1 MNTRLGSR
9 IGGIGLIAALAIG
22 TGVAGATLAF
32 KSAQAGTAPCNVAFG
47 MYETNA
53 PWDSN
58 MTYIRSLDTQINR
71 HSSIVHWYG
80 QWGDPGSGIFSYNQ
94 PRMITVTENYNS
106 VGVTG
111 AEPLITWEA
120 WGPAPYSV
128 ANNTFPLKSIAAGN
142 FDAYIDTWANGMKV
156 YGPVMLDIFHEMD
169 GNWYPWGYQVN
180 GNTPAD
186 YIAAYRHVHDRF
198 TRAGATN
205 VKFVWN
211 PTFWNPSGVDQRN
224 FYPGDGYVDVM
235 AIDVYNWGA
244 RGGASWESM
253 AQALSDQQIYN
264 KLISLNATK
273 PIILAE
279 WATNEPAAGDPPGV
293 TKGQWV
299 IDAAAALSS
308 QFPRITGAVWFSD
321 TGSSLAIDSSASSIA
336 GAKTAFG
343 GCSSPPPPPSP
354 SPRPSPSPS
363 PSPSPI
369 QSPSPTPGSS
379 PSATPSP
386 APKPSPSA
394 APKPSPSPHSSPSP
408 GPRVSPPP
416 LHHPDPVP
424 IKPPGPSQGPHRNP
438 SPGSPGAGAHSTPSS
453 DPVPAAANDPPP
465 GSGSGGSWT
474 KALLIGIGVLSGL
487 WLALELIRRRRQL
500 R

>member
-1 MNTRLGSR
+1 MGGSMKGRLGTRLG
-9 IGGIGLIAALAIG
+9 GFGLIAALAVGI
-22 TGVAGATLAF
+22 GVASATLAS
-32 KSAQAGTAPCNVAFG
+32 KSVQAGTASCAVAFG

-80 QWGDPGSGIFSYNQ
+80 QWGDPGSGIFANNQ
-94 PRMITVTENYNS
+94 PRMITVTENYSS

-198 TRAGATN
+198 ARAGATN

-211 PTFWNPSGVDQRN
+211 PTFWNPSGVDQRV

-244 RGGASWESM
+244 RGGSSWESM

-264 KLISLNATK
+264 RLISLNATK

-293 TKGQWV
+293 TKGQWI
-299 IDAAAALSS
+299 IDAAAALGT
-308 QFPRITGAVWFSD
+308 QFPRITGTVWFSD
-321 TGSSLAIDSSASSIA
+321 TGSSLAIDSSANSIA
-336 GAKTAFG
+336 GAKAAFG
-343 GCSSPPPPPSP
+343 GCGSPPPAPAPSP
-354 SPRPSPSPS
+354 SPRPSPALTASPTPASSPSFAPS
-363 PSPSPI
+363 PSP
-369 QSPSPTPGSS
+369 
-379 PSATPSP
+379 
-386 APKPSPSA
+386 KPSPIVY
-394 APKPSPSPHSSPSP
+394 PSPSPPS

-416 LHHPDPVP
+416 LHHPSPVP
-424 IKPPGPSQGPHRNP
+424 TKPPAHSQAPPHSP
-438 SPGSPGAGAHSTPSS
+438 SPGSPGGRAHSTPSS
-453 DPVPAAANDPPP
+453 DPVPAGATDPSP
-465 GSGSGGSWT
+465 GSGPGGSWT
-474 KALLIGIGVLSGL
+474 KTWLIAVGVVAGL
-487 WLALELIRRRRQL
+487 WLALEWIRRRRRL
-500 R
+500 W